1 MKNPAD
7 VNYHREGSLARRARL
22 VRFFLITQMV
32 ARIYGG
38 YKFIQFSGRFLTPP
52 GQAQRYT
59 RHHRRSAELIYRTAL
74 RLEGW
79 LVKACQ
85 FIGSRADILPPE
97 YIEVLSRLHDRVPPR
112 PFTVIKPR
120 IENEL
125 GKPLAEVFSSFS
137 SQPIAAASLAQ
148 VHEATLHDG
157 RRVAVKV
164 QYPDIAALVD
174 LDIRNISFFV
184 EWLARLEPRY
194 DFRFILKELRRYIP
208 LELDFIHE
216 GHSAETVARNFS
228 TRRDDVAVPRIYWEY
243 TTRCLLV
250 MEFMEGIKV
259 TEVTALRE
267 AGIDTRTVAQ
277 KLTEIYLQQILLDG
291 LFHADPHPGNLLVQ
305 PGPRLVFLDFGLTK
319 DLPPEFPAEMARL
332 ITAIVKQDTDEIV
345 ASFRRLGFAT
355 KNGGSESLLVL
366 GEAMLGHSVKE
377 NKAYADP
384 EMVERF
390 NEEISQAMRKDP
402 IVEAPGD
409 LVLVGRVMGLL
420 SGLGKQLGSEVNLFS
435 TSCRIWSLKKQTPTV
450 ITPLGGRP
458 AGESGLSGCR
468 WCLGPPKRPLQ
479 KIWVRRPRRPPP
491 HRSP

>member
-1 MKNPAD
+1 MTNFAD
-7 VNYHREGSLARRARL
+7 ATDQRERLLARRVRVGRFLL
-22 VRFFLITQMV
+22 VAQMV

-38 YKFIQFSGRFLTPP
+38 YKFIQWSGRLVSRT
-52 GQAQRYT
+52 GQAERYR
-59 RHHRRSAELIYRTAL
+59 RHHRSSAELIYRTAL
-74 RLEGW
+74 RLQGW

-85 FIGSRADILPPE
+85 FIGTRADILPQE

-112 PFTVIKPR
+112 PFAVIRKH
-120 IENEL
+120 IEAEL
-125 GKPLAEVFSSFS
+125 KQPLEKVFSSFT
-137 SQPIAAASLAQ
+137 PEPVAAASLAQ

-174 LDIRNISFFV
+174 LDLRSVGFFV

-194 DFRFILKELRRYIP
+194 DFRFILNELRRYIP
-208 LELDFIHE
+208 LELDFVHE
-216 GHSAETVARNFS
+216 GHNAEAVARNFAA
-228 TRRDDVAVPRIYWEY
+228 RGDDALVPRIYWEY
-243 TTRCLLV
+243 TTPRLLV

-259 TEVTALRE
+259 TEVEALRR
-267 AGIDTRTVAQ
+267 AGIDPRAVAQ
-277 KLTEIYLQQILLDG
+277 KLTEAYLRQILLDG

-332 ITAIVKQDTDEIV
+332 TTAIVRQDAAEIV
-345 ASFRRLGFAT
+345 ASFRRLGFVT

-366 GEAMLGHSVKE
+366 GEALLGHSVKE

-390 NEEISQAMRKDP
+390 NGEVSQAMRKDP
-402 IVEAPGD
+402 IVAAPSD

-420 SGLGKQLGSEVNLFS
+420 SGVGKQLGSEVNLV
-435 TSCRIWSLKKQTPTV
+435 TTLMPYLV
-450 ITPLGGRP
+450 
-458 AGESGLSGCR
+458 
-468 WCLGPPKRPLQ
+468 PPNKNPDR
-479 KIWVRRPRRPPP
+479 VTARRPSRG
-491 HRSP
+491 

>member
-1 MKNPAD
+1 MTNFAD
-7 VNYHREGSLARRARL
+7 ATDQRERLLARRVRVGRFLL
-22 VRFFLITQMV
+22 VAQMV

-38 YKFIQFSGRFLTPP
+38 YKFIQWSGRLVSRT
-52 GQAQRYT
+52 GQAERYR

-74 RLEGW
+74 RLQGW

-85 FIGSRADILPPE
+85 FIGTRADILPQE

-112 PFTVIKPR
+112 PFAVIRKH
-120 IENEL
+120 IEAEL
-125 GKPLAEVFSSFS
+125 HQPLEKVFSSFT
-137 SQPIAAASLAQ
+137 PEPVAAASLAQ

-174 LDIRNISFFV
+174 LDLRSVGFFV

-194 DFRFILKELRRYIP
+194 DFRFILNELRRYIP
-208 LELDFIHE
+208 LELDFVHE
-216 GHSAETVARNFS
+216 GHNAEAVARNFAA
-228 TRRDDVAVPRIYWEY
+228 RGDDALVPRIYWEY
-243 TTRCLLV
+243 TTPCLLV

-259 TEVTALRE
+259 TEVEALRR
-267 AGIDTRTVAQ
+267 AGIDPRAVAQ
-277 KLTEIYLQQILLDG
+277 KLTEAYLRQILLDG

-332 ITAIVKQDTDEIV
+332 TTAIVRQDAAEIV
-345 ASFRRLGFAT
+345 ASFRRLGFVT

-366 GEAMLGHSVKE
+366 GEALLGHSVKE

-390 NEEISQAMRKDP
+390 NGEVSQAMRKDP
-402 IVEAPGD
+402 IVAAPSD

-420 SGLGKQLGSEVNLFS
+420 SGVGKQLGSEVNLV
-435 TSCRIWSLKKQTPTV
+435 TTLMPYLV
-450 ITPLGGRP
+450 
-458 AGESGLSGCR
+458 
-468 WCLGPPKRPLQ
+468 PPNKNPDR
-479 KIWVRRPRRPPP
+479 VTARRPSRG
-491 HRSP
+491 

>member
-1 MKNPAD
+1 MLPKSARQSNRTAAD
-7 VNYHREGSLARRARL
+7 TNSPRERLLARRVRVGRFLL
-22 VRFFLITQMV
+22 VAQMV

-38 YKFIQFSGRFLTPP
+38 YKFIQWSGRLVSRT
-52 GQAQRYT
+52 GQTERYR

-74 RLEGW
+74 RLQGW

-85 FIGSRADILPPE
+85 FIGTRADILPQE

-112 PFTVIKPR
+112 PFAVIRKH
-120 IENEL
+120 IEAEL
-125 GKPLAEVFSSFS
+125 KQPLEKVFSSFT
-137 SQPIAAASLAQ
+137 PEPVAAASLAQ

-174 LDIRNISFFV
+174 LDLRSVGFFV

-194 DFRFILKELRRYIP
+194 DFRFILNELRRYIP
-208 LELDFIHE
+208 LELDFVHE
-216 GHSAETVARNFS
+216 GHNAEAVARNFAA
-228 TRRDDVAVPRIYWEY
+228 RGDDALVPRIYWEY
-243 TTRCLLV
+243 TTPCLLV

-259 TEVTALRE
+259 TEVEALRR
-267 AGIDTRTVAQ
+267 AGIDPRAVAQ
-277 KLTEIYLQQILLDG
+277 KLTEAYLRQILLDG

-332 ITAIVKQDTDEIV
+332 TTAIVRQDAAEIV
-345 ASFRRLGFAT
+345 ASFRRLGFVT

-366 GEAMLGHSVKE
+366 GEALLGHSVKE

-390 NEEISQAMRKDP
+390 NGEVSQAMRKDP
-402 IVEAPGD
+402 IVAAPSD

-420 SGLGKQLGSEVNLFS
+420 SGVGKQLGSEVNLV
-435 TSCRIWSLKKQTPTV
+435 TTLMPYLV
-450 ITPLGGRP
+450 
-458 AGESGLSGCR
+458 
-468 WCLGPPKRPLQ
+468 PPNKNPDR
-479 KIWVRRPRRPPP
+479 VTARRPSRG
-491 HRSP
+491 

>member
-1 MKNPAD
+1 MLPKSARQSNRTAAD
-7 VNYHREGSLARRARL
+7 TNSPRERLLARRVRVGRFLL
-22 VRFFLITQMV
+22 VAQMV

-38 YKFIQFSGRFLTPP
+38 YKFIQWSGRLVSRT
-52 GQAQRYT
+52 GQAERYR
-59 RHHRRSAELIYRTAL
+59 RHHRSSAELIYRTAL
-74 RLEGW
+74 RLQGW

-85 FIGSRADILPPE
+85 FIGTRADILPQE

-112 PFTVIKPR
+112 PFAVIRKH
-120 IENEL
+120 IEAEL
-125 GKPLAEVFSSFS
+125 KQPLEKVFSSFT
-137 SQPIAAASLAQ
+137 PEPVAAASLAQ

-174 LDIRNISFFV
+174 LDLRSVGFFV

-194 DFRFILKELRRYIP
+194 DFRFILNELRRYIP
-208 LELDFIHE
+208 LELDFVHE
-216 GHSAETVARNFS
+216 GHNAEAVARNFAA
-228 TRRDDVAVPRIYWEY
+228 RGDDALVPRIYWEY
-243 TTRCLLV
+243 TTPRLLV

-259 TEVTALRE
+259 TEVEALRR
-267 AGIDTRTVAQ
+267 AGIDPRAVAQ
-277 KLTEIYLQQILLDG
+277 KLTEAYLRQILLDG

-332 ITAIVKQDTDEIV
+332 TTAIVRQDAAEIV
-345 ASFRRLGFAT
+345 ASFRRLGFVT

-366 GEAMLGHSVKE
+366 GEALLGHSVKE

-390 NEEISQAMRKDP
+390 NGEVSQAMRKDP
-402 IVEAPGD
+402 IVAAPSD

-420 SGLGKQLGSEVNLFS
+420 SGVGKQLGSEVNLV
-435 TSCRIWSLKKQTPTV
+435 TTLMPYLV
-450 ITPLGGRP
+450 
-458 AGESGLSGCR
+458 
-468 WCLGPPKRPLQ
+468 PPNKNPDR
-479 KIWVRRPRRPPP
+479 VTARRPSRG
-491 HRSP
+491 